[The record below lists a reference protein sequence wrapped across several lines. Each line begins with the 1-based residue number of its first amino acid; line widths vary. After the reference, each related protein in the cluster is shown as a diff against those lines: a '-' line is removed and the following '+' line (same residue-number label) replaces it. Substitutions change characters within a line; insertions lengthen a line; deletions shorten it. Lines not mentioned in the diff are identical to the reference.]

1 MKTKQLVQAAL
12 FVGLIA
18 IAAQIKVPLGPVP
31 FTLQLPMVILCGLL
45 LGSKTGVISLVTY
58 TFIGLLGVPVFA
70 GASGLGAFVS
80 PTFGFILGYIPA
92 VFIFG
97 LGREKT
103 FVKMFLWTL
112 LGMAV
117 VFICGMA
124 YFAFVMNVVL
134 YTPMAFVEILMATV
148 IPFLIKD
155 ILLALLTVALAR
167 TLSQRGLSLA

>member
-18 IAAQIKVPLGPVP
+18 IAAQIKIPLGPVP

-45 LGSKTGVISLVTY
+45 LGTKTGVVSLIIY
-58 TFIGLLGVPVFA
+58 TLIGLLGVPVFA
-70 GASGLGAFVS
+70 GAAGLGAFVS

-92 VFIFG
+92 VLIFG
-97 LGREKT
+97 LAKEKSFIT
-103 FVKMFLWTL
+103 MFMWTL

-117 VFICGMA
+117 VFLFGTS
-124 YFAFVMNVVL
+124 YFAFVMGVVL
-134 YTPMAFVEILMATV
+134 NTPMAFLEILFVTV

-155 ILLALLTVALAR
+155 IALAIVTVALAR
-167 TLSQRGLSLA
+167 TLENRGLRLA